1 MNNTKI
7 YDNNCKKDVLENIQL
22 QKTETEYSIGKTLY
36 AASNKGNRLNQEDS
50 VIILEHPR
58 NSQIKLIAVA
68 DGLGGRSDGDLA
80 SNHTIKKLI
89 EWFEAEKDE
98 NIDNIIRNLRN
109 TLSYI
114 LLDLE
119 ANINASTTLSAAIVL
134 KNKTIIAHIGDS
146 RIYTLKD
153 NELKQQTRDDSDVQY
168 LLELQ
173 EIPDKELTRFHK
185 KSNILTTAIAIY
197 PPHYHVK
204 YKVIDNDY
212 DKIIAVTDGVTDC
225 LSTKQIEN
233 ILISKKNTNI
243 AKEIVNKALA
253 TDSYLKDIIKE
264 ISPEQQK
271 IIEKDY
277 YKEIKGGQDNTTAA
291 IYVRKR

>member
-197 PPHYHVK
+197 PSHYQVK
-204 YKVIDNDY
+204 YKVIDNGY

-233 ILISKKNTNI
+233 ILISKKNINI

-277 YKEIKGGQDNTTAA
+277 YKEIKGGQDNATAA

>member
-168 LLELQ
+168 LLELK

-197 PPHYHVK
+197 PSHYHVK

-277 YKEIKGGQDNTTAA
+277 YKEIKGGQDNATAA